1 MISFTITLL
10 FEVLESGGDVES
22 LGLLNGGRK
31 FELLF
36 CDIEIICIPLLWGD
50 TFEMLEFLGEEV
62 DGEAIDEA
70 FEALLLP
77 DEEHVELCLDVSKGG
92 TDQES
97 LN

>member
-10 FEVLESGGDVES
+10 FEVLERGGDVES

-50 TFEMLEFLGEEV
+50 KFEMLEFLGEEV
-62 DGEAIDEA
+62 DGEAID
-70 FEALLLP
+70 EALLLP

-92 TDQES
+92 TDQER